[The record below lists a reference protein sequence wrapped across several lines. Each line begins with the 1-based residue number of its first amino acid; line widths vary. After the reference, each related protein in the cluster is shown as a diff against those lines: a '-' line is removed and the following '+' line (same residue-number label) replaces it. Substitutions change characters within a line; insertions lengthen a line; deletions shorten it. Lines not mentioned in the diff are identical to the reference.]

1 VLDEIKP
8 KVAKT
13 EDFSNFRALI
23 LHGTEDHVLPIALA
37 RDTKKLLD
45 SLKINTLYKEM
56 PIGHTTSE
64 ETVQLMIDF
73 LK

>member
-1 VLDEIKP
+1 
-8 KVAKT
+8 
-13 EDFSNFRALI
+13 
-23 LHGTEDHVLPIALA
+23 
-37 RDTKKLLD
+37 LD
-45 SLKINTLYKEM
+45 SLKINNLYKEM